1 MLTAFRK
8 FAKSKWAIGLL
19 VLLGVG
25 LLVTGGSQMP
35 DLLSSFGPKHV
46 ISAGERS
53 IDAPEFRADLD
64 RIRNQAQEQAG
75 RPLTFED
82 LVGGGQLPAYLAQQS
97 ERLGFMSWADKV
109 GIRPGKELVLR
120 QIRQVPA
127 FFDSVTGRFDQGA
140 YVAALQQNNATPE
153 RFENE
158 MRDEIVTRHYGSAIG
173 AGVRLPRIYGAVL
186 ANQALETRDGRWF
199 AVTQAMAGSAAAPT
213 DAQLNTFIQQNAAQ
227 LRLPE
232 FRSASVVL
240 FDSPADGQGEIT
252 DARIQ
257 ERFNFR
263 RDALSQPETRTFV
276 TLTAPNKAV
285 ADRIAAALRAGQTP
299 EAVGQANNLAPSAFT
314 DRPRTAV
321 TDPAVAAA
329 VFGMTPDQVSDP
341 VQARVGFVV
350 AKLTGVK
357 PGRPS
362 TLADVRAQVVEELR
376 QEDRRAAV
384 YRRVEAYDKARK
396 DGKTLE
402 AAVTEVGARI
412 LAVPQVTQDGRSI
425 QQPNFRAPPQLLE
438 AMWKLGRNGE
448 SEVMEAGQGEYF
460 VVRINEIVPPA
471 LPSLSNPSFRSELAA
486 NWIARENNR
495 LLNARANALAGRI
508 RGGEDMAAVARSAG
522 ATLQTAANI
531 GAQDQSAG
539 QGVVQGLFSTP
550 RGQVF
555 SQQQAADSF
564 VIGRTEAITAPNPTL
579 AAGPADQFRAR
590 MAGDNLNAVGEAAI
604 KAAAARVNA
613 TFSEPQARLALGLS
627 EVAPATPA
635 GGAAGAA
642 APRGP
647 APAPAQ

>member
-19 VLLGVG
+19 VILALALLIG
-25 LLVTGGSQMP
+25 GGSQMG
-35 DLLSSFGPKHV
+35 DVLNSFGPKHV
-46 ISAGERS
+46 ISAGDRS

-64 RIRNQAQEQAG
+64 RIRDQAQERAG
-75 RPLTFED
+75 RALDYEE
-82 LVGGGQLPAYLAQQS
+82 LIAGGQLPAYLTQQS
-97 ERLGFMSWADKV
+97 QRLGFMSWAMSA

-120 QIRQVPA
+120 QVRQIPA
-127 FFDSVTGRFDQGA
+127 FFDSVTGRFDETQ
-140 YVAALQQNNATPE
+140 YREALSRNNATPE
-153 RFENE
+153 RFEQE

-186 ANQALETRDGRWF
+186 ANQAMETRDGRWF
-199 AVTQAMAGSAAAPT
+199 VVTQAMAGTAGAPT
-213 DAQLNTFIQQNAAQ
+213 DAQLNAFIRQNASQ

-240 FDSPADGQGEIT
+240 FDSPTDGQGDIT
-252 DARIQ
+252 DARIE

-285 ADRIAAALRAGQTP
+285 ADRITAALRAGQTAD
-299 EAVGQANNLAPSAFT
+299 AVGSANNLEPTAFT
-314 DRPRTAV
+314 DRPRSAV

-329 VFGMTPDQVSDP
+329 VFGMAANQVSDP
-341 VQARVGFVV
+341 IQARVGFVV
-350 AKLTGVK
+350 AQLSAIK

-362 TLADVRAQVVEELR
+362 TLADVRAQIIEELR

-396 DGKTLE
+396 DGKTLA

-412 LAVPQVTQDGRSI
+412 LNVPRVTQDGRSME
-425 QQPNFRAPPQLLE
+425 QPNFRAPPQLLE

-460 VVRINEIVPPA
+460 VVRVNEIVPPA
-471 LPSLSNPSFRSELAA
+471 LPSLSDARFRAELAA

-495 LLNARANALAGRI
+495 LLSSRANALAARV
-508 RGGEDMAAVARSAG
+508 RGGEDLAAVARSAG
-522 ATLQTAANI
+522 ATLQTAAAV
-531 GAQDQSAG
+531 GAQDQTHG
-539 QGVVQGLFSTP
+539 QGVTGGLFTTP
-550 RGQVF
+550 RGQIF

-564 VIGRTEAITAPNPTL
+564 VIGRTDAITAPNPTL
-579 AAGPADQFRAR
+579 AAGAADQFRAR
-590 MAGDNLNAVGEAAI
+590 MAGDNLNALGETAI
-604 KAAAARVNA
+604 KSAATRVGATYSEPDARV
-613 TFSEPQARLALGLS
+613 ALGLPA
-627 EVAPATPA
+627 EAPATPA
-635 GGAAGAA
+635 GGAAA
-642 APRGP
+642 P